1 MEANE
6 NTFQIKKGY
15 NTVTKTLRIP
25 EPLTEKLEKLAAENQ
40 ISMNQLILQCIEY
53 ALAHLNL

>member
-6 NTFQIKKGY
+6 NKFQIKKGY

-25 EPLTEKLEKLAAENQ
+25 EPLAEKLEKLAAENQ